1 MKATYLNRHG
11 DASAVEYGDLSEP
24 RLLAGAVK
32 VKVKAVS
39 INHLDIWIRKGMPQL
54 KLPFPHVLGSDAA
67 GVVEAVGEGVTAFNV
82 GDEVIVHPG
91 LSCGRCEFC
100 LTGEES
106 LCRHYK
112 ILGEQVSGLGAEL
125 VVVPERNLFLKP
137 KSVSFIEAASIPLV
151 FTTAWHMVFRRGE
164 VGPGTTVLI
173 HAAGS
178 GVSSAAI
185 QMVRLAGGTVI
196 ATGGDE
202 KKRAL
207 AERLGAHYALDSKSA
222 ELAKQVKQLCP
233 RGVDVILDHV
243 GQGTWETNF
252 KVVRWGGKIVTCGA
266 TSGFAV
272 NLDLRQIFFRQ
283 VQLLGS
289 TMGSKGDFARQLEL
303 VTNGKLKPV
312 VAATY
317 PFAEVREAHKF
328 LESRQAL
335 GKIVLTP

>member
-1 MKATYLNRHG
+1 MKAVYLNRHG
-11 DASAVEYGDLSEP
+11 DASAVEYGDLPEP
-24 RLLAGAVK
+24 RLVAGAVK
-32 VKVKAVS
+32 VKVKASS

-67 GVVEAVGEGVTAFNV
+67 GVVEAVGEGVSGFKV

-91 LSCGRCEFC
+91 LCCGRCEFC
-100 LTGEES
+100 LNGEES
-106 LCRHYK
+106 LCRQFK
-112 ILGEQVSGLGAEL
+112 IFGEQVSGVCAEE
-125 VVVPERNLFLKP
+125 VVVPASNLFLKP
-137 KSVSFIEAASIPLV
+137 ANLSFVEAASLPLV
-151 FTTAWHMVFRRGE
+151 FTTAWHMAFRRAH

-185 QMVRLAGGTVI
+185 QLSVLSGATVI

-207 AERLGAHYALDSKSA
+207 AERLGAHHALDSKSA
-222 ELAKQVKQLCP
+222 DLAKQVKQICP
-233 RGVDVILDHV
+233 HGVDVILDHV

-252 KVVRWGGKIVTCGA
+252 RAIRWGGKIVTCGA
-266 TSGFAV
+266 TSGHAV

-289 TMGSKGDFARQLEL
+289 TMGSKGDFPRLLEL
-303 VTNGKLKPV
+303 VSRGKIKPV
-312 VAATY
+312 IAATY
-317 PFAEVREAHKF
+317 PFAEVRTAHKF

-335 GKIVLTP
+335 GKVVLTP